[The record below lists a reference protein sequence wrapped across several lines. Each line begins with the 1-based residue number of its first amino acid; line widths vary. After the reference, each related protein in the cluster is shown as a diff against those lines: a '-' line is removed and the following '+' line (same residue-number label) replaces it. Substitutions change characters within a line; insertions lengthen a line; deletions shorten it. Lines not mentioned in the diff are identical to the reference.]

1 MIGTLAEL
9 RNQAEFL
16 RGKLE
21 IAFSPE
27 TSVAGARRHTLS
39 SGQCAAAA
47 AIVFERIG
55 GVFVSAIVEN
65 ESHWFNRIQIRGSAF
80 DIDLTG
86 DQFGRPAIQIGP
98 EGSLY
103 DGTRIRRPEE
113 LKEETIRRANALARE
128 AGIGEL
134 HLITRR
140 P

>member
-1 MIGTLAEL
+1 MVATLHEL
-9 RNQAEFL
+9 KSQAEFL

-47 AIVFERIG
+47 AVVFDTIG

-65 ESHWFNRIQIRGSAF
+65 ESHWFNRIQICGSAF

-86 DQFGRPAIQIGP
+86 DQFGRPAIQIGL

-113 LKEETIRRANALARE
+113 LKEETIRRANALARK
-128 AGIGEL
+128 AGMGEL
-134 HLITRR
+134 RPITQK